1 MKKEC
6 KICLNAM
13 VGNEERVILRMLESS
28 YKYIDY
34 WVIQC
39 NGSDKTQSIIEKFY
53 KPKIAF
59 LTNDPRSMNIDIRHR

>member
-13 VGNEERVILRMLESS
+13 VGNEERVIMRMLESS

-39 NGSDKTQSIIEKFY
+39 NGSDKTKSIIEK
-53 KPKIAF
+53 
-59 LTNDPRSMNIDIRHR
+59 

>member
-39 NGSDKTQSIIEKFY
+39 NGSDKTQVLLKTFIKRKIYLVLLIIMSG
-53 KPKIAF
+53 II
-59 LTNDPRSMNIDIRHR
+59 LV